1 MEKST
6 VIGIV
11 LGFVSVFVGMVLKGA
26 PISSLNNPAAFLII
40 IGGTFACLFIGFRVD
55 QMKNFPKLIK
65 MTFKAPA
72 MQEKS
77 ELLRLFIELSQIARR
92 EGILALENKV
102 SEIQD
107 PFFRTGLGMV
117 IDGMD
122 PDFVSDVLDA
132 ELQIMQERHSEARS
146 MFTQAGTY
154 APTLGVLG
162 AVVGLIAAL
171 GNLKDIDKLGHS
183 IAAAFIATLL
193 GIFTGYVLWLP
204 FANKLK
210 IMSEAEI
217 GQKRMIIEGI
227 LSLQAGDSP
236 TAIEAKL
243 MVFIPQTARE
253 SLKKEG
259 CSMARKKRGKPHEEE
274 ASEAWLLPYSD
285 LLTLLLALFL
295 CLFAMSQ
302 TDQTK
307 VAQMAQAFTAA
318 FNSGGPSFFDKA
330 GPNAGR
336 MAEMPSDEDKGNSAY
351 IQENQQLEGIKKT
364 LDQYINQN
372 HMQDE
377 LNTELTEDGLMI
389 RIKEKA
395 LFPSGS
401 ADLVPES
408 QRIGPIIAGLL
419 APISERVIIS
429 GHTDNVPISNARFPS
444 NWELSSSRALNFMKF
459 ILAQDG
465 RLQPARFSATG
476 CSEYRPVA
484 SNSTEEGRT
493 QNRRVE
499 VLIARAYQPDKNKM
513 QTIP

>member
-1 MEKST
+1 
-6 VIGIV
+6 
-11 LGFVSVFVGMVLKGA
+11 
-26 PISSLNNPAAFLII
+26 
-40 IGGTFACLFIGFRVD
+40 
-55 QMKNFPKLIK
+55 
-65 MTFKAPA
+65 
-72 MQEKS
+72 
-77 ELLRLFIELSQIARR
+77 
-92 EGILALENKV
+92 
-102 SEIQD
+102 
-107 PFFRTGLGMV
+107 
-117 IDGMD
+117 
-122 PDFVSDVLDA
+122 
-132 ELQIMQERHSEARS
+132 
-146 MFTQAGTY
+146 
-154 APTLGVLG
+154 
-162 AVVGLIAAL
+162 
-171 GNLKDIDKLGHS
+171 
-183 IAAAFIATLL
+183 
-193 GIFTGYVLWLP
+193 
-204 FANKLK
+204 
-210 IMSEAEI
+210 
-217 GQKRMIIEGI
+217 
-227 LSLQAGDSP
+227 
-236 TAIEAKL
+236 
-243 MVFIPQTARE
+243 
-253 SLKKEG
+253 
-259 CSMARKKRGKPHEEE
+259 MARKKRPKPHEAE

-285 LLTLLLALFL
+285 LLTLLLALFIV
-295 CLFAMSQ
+295 LFAMSQ
-302 TDQTK
+302 TDEK
-307 VAQMAQAFTAA
+307 KMEAMSQAFTAA
-318 FNSGGPSFFDKA
+318 FNTGGPSFFNKA
-330 GPNAGR
+330 GPSDSR
-336 MAEMPSDEDKGNSAY
+336 FAEMPSDEDKGNSAY

-459 ILAQDG
+459 ILAKDG
-465 RLQPARFSATG
+465 RLQPARFSANG